1 MTKFDKLFE
10 SVINEN
16 VTDYMRNAFNKF
28 HAGYEAGELGLNDIV
43 DIFVTAL
50 QKYGE
55 DAYNEIDM
63 TLQSLEDNG
72 IITDEESS
80 YIYKQL
86 RQD

>member
-1 MTKFDKLFE
+1 MFQ
-10 SVINEN
+10 SIINES
-16 VTDYMRNAFNKF
+16 VTDYMRAAFSKF

-55 DAYNEIDM
+55 GAWSEIDM

-72 IITDEESS
+72 TITDEESS

-86 RQD
+86 RQN